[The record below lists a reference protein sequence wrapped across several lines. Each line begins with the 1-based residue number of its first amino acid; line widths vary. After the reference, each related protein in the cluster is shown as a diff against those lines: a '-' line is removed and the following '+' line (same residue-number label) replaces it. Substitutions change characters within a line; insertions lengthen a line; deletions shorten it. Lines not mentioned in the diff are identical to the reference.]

1 MLLERNTRR
10 VPDHPGVRPP
20 STPEK
25 DLLSTSVLPQSS
37 HFSASWESPG
47 EAMSGGRYENC
58 SCSVYRHQERYRIDF
73 RSLPIE
79 GLGPGTLSKRLI
91 SFASLLRAGARGFWN
106 IRSARTAP
114 CGGQIARRAG
124 QSRTY
129 CV

>member
-79 GLGPGTLSKRLI
+79 GLGPCTLAIIPLRFILCSRENAPASEYSKGAFR
-91 SFASLLRAGARGFWN
+91 AVLR
-106 IRSARTAP
+106 TH
-114 CGGQIARRAG
+114 
-124 QSRTY
+124 
-129 CV
+129 